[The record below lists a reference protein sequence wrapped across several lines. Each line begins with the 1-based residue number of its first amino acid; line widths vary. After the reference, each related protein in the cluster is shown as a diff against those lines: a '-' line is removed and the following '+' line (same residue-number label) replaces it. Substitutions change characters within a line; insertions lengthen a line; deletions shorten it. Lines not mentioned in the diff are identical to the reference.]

1 MRREGLIKQVPSIDT
16 VSTDKSSSQNI
27 KQEADLK
34 FSEVVKVLEAIEAT
48 SQRTTM
54 AKLLALLLRKCPVNV
69 IDKVIYF
76 ILGDLRP
83 SWEGIEL
90 GVGERL
96 TMRALSYASGIPLK
110 QIEDLYKKLGDLGE
124 VAKRVLLQ
132 RSQKQTQQGTILAFL
147 GTSQKVQRELTMTR
161 VYDTLMQIAK
171 ATGEGAM
178 DLKVKL
184 LASLFSDAKPEEAK
198 YIARFVVGRLRLGIA
213 DMTILDA
220 LSTVFKVRREELEK
234 AYHIYPDLGY
244 IAKVLAEK
252 GADALREIHVTP
264 GIPVQPMLAERLS
277 SASEILSKLGG
288 IALCEYKYDGERAQ
302 IHRTR
307 DGKIKIFSRRLEDI
321 THAYPDVVKYVEE
334 AVKAREFIIE
344 GEIVAYD
351 PDTGEFKPFQELMHR
366 RRKHNIAEA
375 MKEYPVKLFL
385 FDVIY
390 VDGQDLTNTPLIDR
404 RKKLIEI
411 VQPTENVEIATWRL
425 LDDVE
430 ELEKFFHEA
439 ISEECEGLVCKSVK
453 VDAIYEMGSRG
464 WLWIKYKRDYRSEL
478 TDTLDLVVVGAFY
491 GRGRRA
497 GKYGALLMAAYDPE
511 TDMFYTVCKV
521 GSGFTDEDLV
531 KLQQILEPYRIPH
544 RHPRVVSKMEPD
556 VWFVPAIVLEIVG
569 AEITLSPLHTCA
581 MNSVKPGFGLAIRFP
596 RFTGRYRFDKK
607 PEQATTVKEICEMYL
622 RQRRVKLIE
631 SVK

>member
-1 MRREGLIKQVPSIDT
+1 M
-16 VSTDKSSSQNI
+16 STQQAQKDI
-27 KQEADLK
+27 K
-34 FSEVVKVLEAIEAT
+34 FSEIVKILEAIEAT
-48 SQRTTM
+48 TQRTTM
-54 AKLLALLLRKCPVNV
+54 AKLLAMLFKKCPPDV
-69 IDKVIYF
+69 IDKVVYF

-90 GVGERL
+90 GVGEKL
-96 TMRALSYASGIPLK
+96 TMRALSYATGVPLK
-110 QIEDLYKKLGDLGE
+110 QIEELYKKSGDLGE
-124 VAKRVLLQ
+124 VAKKVLQLKQ
-132 RSQKQTQQGTILAFL
+132 QKGAQQSTILSFL
-147 GTSQKVQRELTMTR
+147 GAAASGGPQRELTMSR
-161 VYDTLMQIAK
+161 VYDTLLQIAR
-171 ATGEGAM
+171 ATGEGAQ
-178 DLKVKL
+178 DTKVKL

-198 YIARFVVGRLRLGIA
+198 YIARFVVGRLRLGVA

-220 LSTVFKVRREELEK
+220 LSTVFKVKREVLER

-244 IAKVLAEK
+244 IAKLLATK
-252 GADALREIHVTP
+252 GVQAIQEIKITP

-321 THAYPDVVKYVEE
+321 THAYPDVVKYIEE
-334 AVKAREFIIE
+334 AVKAKEFIIE

-351 PDTGEFKPFQELMHR
+351 PETGEFKPFQELMHR

-375 MKEYPVKLFL
+375 MKEYPVKVFL
-385 FDVIY
+385 FEAIY
-390 VDGQDLTNTPLIDR
+390 VDGQDLTMLPLIDR
-404 RKKLIEI
+404 RRKLIEI
-411 VQPTENVEIATWRL
+411 VEPTEHVEIATWRI

-439 ISEECEGLVCKSVK
+439 ISNECEGLVCKSIKPDSV
-453 VDAIYEMGSRG
+453 YEMGARG
-464 WLWIKYKRDYRSEL
+464 WLWIKYKRDYKSEL

-491 GRGRRA
+491 GRGKRA
-497 GKYGALLMAAYDPE
+497 GTYGALLMAAYDPE

-531 KLQQILEPYRIPH
+531 KLPQLLEPYKIPH
-544 RHPRVVSKMEPD
+544 KHPRVVSKMEAD
-556 VWFVPAIVLEIVG
+556 VWFVPALVLEIVG

-581 MNSVKPGFGLAIRFP
+581 MNMVKPGFGLAIRFP

-607 PEQATTVKEICEMYL
+607 PEQATTVKEIYEMYL
-622 RQRRVKLIE
+622 RQRKIKIVE
-631 SVK
+631 TQQA